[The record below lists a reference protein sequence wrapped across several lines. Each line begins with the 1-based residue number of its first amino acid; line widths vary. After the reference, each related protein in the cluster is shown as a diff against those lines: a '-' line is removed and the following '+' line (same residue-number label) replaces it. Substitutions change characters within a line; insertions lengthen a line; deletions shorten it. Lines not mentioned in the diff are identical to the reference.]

1 MSKTINI
8 NSVKLETALRKK
20 FKTDRSKTISRALGF
35 KDNALNEALKRGTV
49 SNKMA
54 LALGKLGIDRR
65 DYEEI
70 SLSEAHGSK
79 EDTSTSEALGRDT
92 AQAGAKNDT
101 PTQLSF
107 DDLETM
113 RRDELKSLIKE
124 AVREVITE
132 NLYYDPINKFYS
144 LIIPESFLHNN
155 AKKEVK

>member
-54 LALGKLGIDRR
+54 LALDKVGIDRR
-65 DYEEI
+65 EYEEI
-70 SLSEAHGSK
+70 ALVSK
-79 EDTSTSEALGRDT
+79 EDTDTSESVGRDT
-92 AQAGAKNDT
+92 AQAGAKNEA

-107 DDLETM
+107 DDLESM

-124 AVREVITE
+124 SIKEFFTD
-132 NLYYDPINKFYS
+132 NLYYDPINQIYT
-144 LIIPESFLHNN
+144 LIIPREQLKI
-155 AKKEVK
+155 KKEGK

>member
-1 MSKTINI
+1 MSKTIKI

-54 LALGKLGIDRR
+54 AALDKLGIDRR

-70 SLSEAHGSK
+70 ALAEPLDSK
-79 EDTSTSEALGRDT
+79 EDTSISESLGRDT
-92 AQAGAKNDT
+92 AQAGAKNEA

-107 DDLETM
+107 DDLESM

-124 AVREVITE
+124 SIVELFDEIDIRSIY
-132 NLYYDPINKFYS
+132 NPIEQETVFY
-144 LIIPESFLHNN
+144 FR
-155 AKKEVK
+155 KKEGKK

>member
-54 LALGKLGIDRR
+54 LALDKVGIDRR
-65 DYEEI
+65 EYEEI
-70 SLSEAHGSK
+70 ALVSK
-79 EDTSTSEALGRDT
+79 KDTDTSETLGGDT
-92 AQAGAKNDT
+92 AQTGAKNDT

-107 DDLETM
+107 DDLESM
-113 RRDELKSLIKE
+113 RRDELKSWIKE
-124 AVREVITE
+124 AIKESIFDALRLEYNE
-132 NLYYDPINKFYS
+132 GYKNGYDQ
-144 LIIPESFLHNN
+144 
-155 AKKEVK
+155 AVKEGK

>member
-54 LALGKLGIDRR
+54 LALDKVGIDRR
-65 DYEEI
+65 EYEEI
-70 SLSEAHGSK
+70 ALVSK
-79 EDTSTSEALGRDT
+79 EDTDTSETLGLDT
-92 AQAGAKNDT
+92 AQSGAKNDT

-107 DDLETM
+107 DDLESM

-124 AVREVITE
+124 
-132 NLYYDPINKFYS
+132 S
-144 LIIPESFLHNN
+144 IIELFSNY
-155 AKKEVK
+155 ECIVVKHQNQTNICMRKIEEAIK

>member
-54 LALGKLGIDRR
+54 LALDKVGIDRR
-65 DYEEI
+65 EYEEI
-70 SLSEAHGSK
+70 ALVSK
-79 EDTSTSEALGRDT
+79 GDTDTSETLGRDT
-92 AQAGAKNDT
+92 AQTGAKNDT

-107 DDLETM
+107 DDLESM

-124 AVREVITE
+124 AIGEVL
-132 NLYYDPINKFYS
+132 NGLSYYYDPITKSTTFI
-144 LIIPESFLHNN
+144 L
-155 AKKEVK
+155 KKEAIK

>member
-54 LALGKLGIDRR
+54 LALDKVGIDRR
-65 DYEEI
+65 EYEEI
-70 SLSEAHGSK
+70 ALVSK
-79 EDTSTSEALGRDT
+79 EDTNTSESVGRDT
-92 AQAGAKNDT
+92 AQAGAKNEA

-107 DDLETM
+107 DDLESM
-113 RRDELKSLIKE
+113 RRNELKSLIKE
-124 AVREVITE
+124 SIVELFDEIDIRSIY
-132 NLYYDPINKFYS
+132 NPIEQETVFY
-144 LIIPESFLHNN
+144 FR
-155 AKKEVK
+155 KKEGKK

>member
-54 LALGKLGIDRR
+54 LALDKVGIDRR
-65 DYEEI
+65 EYEEI
-70 SLSEAHGSK
+70 ALVSK
-79 EDTSTSEALGRDT
+79 EDTDTSESVGRDT
-92 AQAGAKNDT
+92 AQAGAKNEA

-107 DDLETM
+107 DDLESM

-124 AVREVITE
+124 VIVE
-132 NLYYDPINKFYS
+132 LFDEMDIRSIYNPIEQETVFY
-144 LIIPESFLHNN
+144 FR
-155 AKKEVK
+155 KKEGKK